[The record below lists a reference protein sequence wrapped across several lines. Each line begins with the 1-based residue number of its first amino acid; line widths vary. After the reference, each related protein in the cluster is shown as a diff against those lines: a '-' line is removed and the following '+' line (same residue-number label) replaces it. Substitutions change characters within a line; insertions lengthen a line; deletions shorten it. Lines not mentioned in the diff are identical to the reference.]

1 MPTRRHRAWRPRSSY
16 QGGYSESLCA
26 SRETE
31 RSVRDTLSRS
41 LLLVR
46 DGHAAAGLLCAGVPC
61 KRGGRRRLVSPR
73 CGRPWA
79 LESSSREAPFTKLG
93 LSEE

>member
-1 MPTRRHRAWRPRSSY
+1 MPTRRHRAWRPRSSC

-46 DGHAAAGLLCAGVPC
+46 DGHAAAGCCARACPASAAVDDASFRPQAAVRRSAAGVA
-61 KRGGRRRLVSPR
+61 
-73 CGRPWA
+73 A
-79 LESSSREAPFTKLG
+79 L
-93 LSEE
+93 